1 MKIPQ
6 ESGTIFIVD
15 DDESFLR
22 SVSRFLRAT
31 GHSVQAFESAKKFL
45 DQLSPQMSGCV
56 VADLQMPG
64 LNGLELQEALMKS
77 ANPLPVVFLSAQGD
91 IPATVQAMRHGA
103 EDFLT
108 KLGPKEKLL
117 DAVVRALVRGV
128 RERRE
133 REHLREL
140 RDRFAALTP
149 RELEVLEHV
158 VHGRMNKQ
166 IADAL
171 GINERTVKL
180 HRTNL
185 TRTLHVQSVAE
196 LTRLVGEA
204 GLFKHRS
211 AA

>member
-1 MKIPQ
+1 MKIPA
-6 ESGTIFIVD
+6 ESGTVFIVD

-22 SVSRFLRAT
+22 SVSRFLRAA
-31 GHSVQAFESAKKFL
+31 GFNVQAFESAKKFL
-45 DQLSPQMSGCV
+45 DQLSSGMTGCV

-64 LNGLELQEALMKS
+64 LNGLELQEVLRKS

-91 IPATVQAMRHGA
+91 IPATVQAMRRGA

-108 KLGPKEKLL
+108 KLSPKEQLL
-117 DAVVRALVRGV
+117 DAVVRALARGA
-128 RERRE
+128 REQRE

-149 RELEVLEHV
+149 RELEVLEYV

-185 TRTLHVQSVAE
+185 TRTLQVQSVAE
-196 LTRLVGEA
+196 LTRLVEEA